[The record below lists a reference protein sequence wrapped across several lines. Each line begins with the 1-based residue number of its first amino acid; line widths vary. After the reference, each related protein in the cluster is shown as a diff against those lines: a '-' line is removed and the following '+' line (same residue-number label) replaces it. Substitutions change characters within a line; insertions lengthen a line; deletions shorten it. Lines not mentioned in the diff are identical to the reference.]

1 MSPSPPARQRTQPSQ
16 RWTIGQALFGL
27 AITTVRNQPR
37 DISLTSLSTLSV
49 LDRSGPRRVTDLAVV
64 EGVTQ
69 PSMTALVSGLER
81 AGLVERRADP
91 TDRRVALV
99 ALTAQGTDYME
110 ARRQASVEAFVQL
123 IDKLA
128 PEQADAL
135 TDAVPALRQL
145 LRLDEERRDPT
156 PRPGPGGSAEEGQ

>member
-1 MSPSPPARQRTQPSQ
+1 VSPSPATRRRTQPSK

-37 DISLTSLSTLSV
+37 DMSLTSLSTLSV

-99 ALTAQGTDYME
+99 ALTNQGLDYME
-110 ARRQASVEAFVQL
+110 VRRQASVEAFVQL
-123 IDKLA
+123 IGKLP
-128 PEQADAL
+128 PEQVDAL
-135 TDAVPALRQL
+135 NGAIPALRQL
-145 LRLDEERRDPT
+145 LELDEERRDPAC
-156 PRPGPGGSAEEGQ
+156 RPGPGRLNREGQ